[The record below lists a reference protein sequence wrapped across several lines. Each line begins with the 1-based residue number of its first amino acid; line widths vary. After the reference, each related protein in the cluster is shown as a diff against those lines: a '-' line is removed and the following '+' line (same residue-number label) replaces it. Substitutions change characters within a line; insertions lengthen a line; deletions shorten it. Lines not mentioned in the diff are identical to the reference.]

1 MVERAPVIAAWG
13 AGVDSTAMIIELVE
27 RGEPID
33 MVLFADTGS
42 EKTDTYAFIPVF
54 RRWMDCHDV
63 ASEIVGYEPR
73 NFKHWP
79 PYDSLGTNML
89 TNATLPSKAFGRG
102 SCSLKWKVAPQDKW
116 TAQWAPAIR
125 CWGEGGRV
133 VKLIGY
139 DCSSADQRRYAHAE
153 GYADPRYDYRYPLRE
168 LGWTRADCIARI
180 ERAGLPVPP
189 KSSCFFCPAMRP
201 HEVDA
206 LSKDEL
212 RTIVLMEARAKPRLR
227 TIEGLWRKPV
237 VGRGGAIPRP
247 GNITAY
253 IRELGLLAP
262 SEVDRIVAD
271 APLALVAFQAA
282 QARKPVDQRMSM
294 ARWLDAFH
302 RGQSAG

>member
-13 AGVDSTAMIIELVE
+13 AGVDSTAMIVELVE

-54 RRWMDCHDV
+54 RRWMDRHDV
-63 ASEIVGYEPR
+63 ASDIVRYEPR

-227 TIEGLWRKPV
+227 TIDGLWRKPV
-237 VGRGGAIPRP
+237 VGRGGATPRP

-253 IRELGLLAP
+253 IRQHGLLSP
-262 SEVDRIVAD
+262 SEVDRIVAG
-271 APLALVAFQAA
+271 APLALIAFQAA
-282 QARKPVDQRMSM
+282 QACKPVEQRMSM